1 MAGMGGDGGGRA
13 AAGTSSPPR
22 IDRAVLSELTA
33 AVGPD
38 AVADVCDLFAAEA
51 RARVDALRAACA
63 SGDADAAAQSAHRL
77 KSACGFVGAAR
88 VAHLC
93 AEIEGH
99 ARARRLDELAAWVE
113 ALSDE
118 IERAA
123 HELAAALDQPRAGA

>member
-22 IDRAVLSELTA
+22 IDRAVLSELPA

-77 KSACGFVGAAR
+77 KSACGFVGVAR
-88 VAHLC
+88 VALLC
-93 AEIEGH
+93 GEIEGL
-99 ARARRLDELAAWVE
+99 ARERRLDEVAARVE
-113 ALSDE
+113 AVSEELD
-118 IERAA
+118 RAA
-123 HELAAALDQPRAGA
+123 RELHAAVARAGA